1 MEKFLW
7 FFEMVR
13 IIIKLTIFDV
23 FKLDFATQA
32 VTKVENLGNRAFFL
46 GHNSSVSIEASVS
59 LKWKSSHM
67 YFTDDY
73 WESYWGMPECGG
85 RDMGNF

>member
-7 FFEMVR
+7 LFEMVR
-13 IIIKLTIFDV
+13 IINKLTIFDV

-59 LKWKSSHM
+59 LKCKPSHI

-73 WESYWGMPECGG
+73 WESY
-85 RDMGNF
+85 